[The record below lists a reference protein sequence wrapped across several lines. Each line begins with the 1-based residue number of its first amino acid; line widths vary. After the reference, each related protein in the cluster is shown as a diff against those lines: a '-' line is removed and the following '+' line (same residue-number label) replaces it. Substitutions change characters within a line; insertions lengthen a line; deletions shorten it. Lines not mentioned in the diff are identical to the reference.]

1 MKKILIVGGAGY
13 VGTELTQLLLKNFQ
27 VTIYDLFYFN
37 WILKNR
43 KKIKNNNRLILKKK
57 NILDVKK
64 EDFKDIDTICD
75 VAGIAN
81 DPSSDLNKN
90 YSTKINYHA
99 RYKFAVL
106 AKRSGVKRY
115 IFNSS
120 CSIYGFNKK
129 KVYEKSKMNPLS
141 CYAKAVYK
149 AEKKIF
155 KLRSKNFRV
164 NILRNA
170 TLYGFSNAMR
180 LDLVINVF
188 SYLLLNN
195 KKITIDGDGKQSRPF
210 LSVNDVSRIYEYI
223 IRKNMESFIVN
234 VLAFSTNINSLSKK
248 IIKLLKKPKSLIKFN
263 PSNRDHRNYN
273 VGSKNFRKYFKGFKF
288 TKIEKDL
295 KKLIKQIR
303 IKKFRP
309 NATTVRVKFYEKKL
323 KALK

>member
-1 MKKILIVGGAGY
+1 
-13 VGTELTQLLLKNFQ
+13 
-27 VTIYDLFYFN
+27 
-37 WILKNR
+37 
-43 KKIKNNNRLILKKK
+43 
-57 NILDVKK
+57 
-64 EDFKDIDTICD
+64 
-75 VAGIAN
+75 
-81 DPSSDLNKN
+81 
-90 YSTKINYHA
+90 
-99 RYKFAVL
+99 
-106 AKRSGVKRY
+106 
-115 IFNSS
+115 
-120 CSIYGFNKK
+120 
-129 KVYEKSKMNPLS
+129 
-141 CYAKAVYK
+141 
-149 AEKKIF
+149 
-155 KLRSKNFRV
+155 
-164 NILRNA
+164 
-170 TLYGFSNAMR
+170 MR